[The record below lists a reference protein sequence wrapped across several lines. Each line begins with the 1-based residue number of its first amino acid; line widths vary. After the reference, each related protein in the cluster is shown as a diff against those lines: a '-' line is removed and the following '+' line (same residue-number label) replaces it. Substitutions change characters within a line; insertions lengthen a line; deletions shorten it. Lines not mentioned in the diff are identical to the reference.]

1 MSLAYSIDRIKSL
14 SEARKLNGADF
25 ERLIHEGLSA
35 ELPFCVL
42 ANVTLFRPDQFRTE
56 DATVDGGVRVNSRAY
71 EIDNL
76 FHYRRNEVD
85 TIVIV
90 EAKTPKI
97 TLDGERWGYERR
109 DRETGKVSMK
119 DAREQLVSHAE
130 TVLRYLRPM
139 GRNVEMRVH
148 ALLVSGSPND
158 PKAPPQTN
166 GTITLELCSFHA
178 LPGVLQAM
186 KSGGGRNEEPPQFQ
200 RIAQSEYMTLLRL
213 GIPLN
218 TLGHPELR
226 HAIHYINRC
235 KRDID
240 NELYKIFTP
249 SKRRWAINGTA
260 GMGKSVLLAY
270 ATSVFACECK
280 LVEKG
285 RSMTLTSHEP
295 RSKEL
300 GLKPLTQ
307 RNVCV
312 FAMKPK
318 QRNVLESLYAGF
330 VRDLSDEAPSGDLY
344 FLKPRF
350 DVWMDEK
357 GVPKGCNIL
366 VIDESHDLSERGQEI
381 VREWHESSEEHY
393 LLLACDRHQKIR
405 LSDSKATIIK
415 GLSFSSHSR
424 FLRRNYR
431 NPFPVYAAAIGLMF
445 RWFAKDGVKVIPT
458 TAEFKDLLGFEAS
471 VTSEDNQL
479 NVSLKDDSHPANLWS
494 HSVGCFRSCSAV
506 YSHLVQQNLTSTEVL
521 WVRFS
526 REDPDFNY
534 EQLHC
539 FTYHNFCSGESAALV
554 DKYVKGQEFP
564 IVVIEGFP
572 DYMDDGAISAREGG
586 EMSKDEKRMWSF
598 RRQVYICASRA
609 TAFLYFVCDVPETEN
624 VKRIKGELDNLVSA
638 LSLGSDPTASG
649 SKEWRFNVAKN
660 AVSRKVGTFD
670 DLQGKMDTGI
680 PTQIPGAASIGPAQ
694 VSPLPGS
701 NVLPTITKPAKP
713 DAKPG
718 VDLFEGYARQPTA
731 TRPIPEPGSQ
741 VSTRPSLP
749 ETTPI
754 GTQPKPSQAQAA
766 LPVRPLSKM
775 PPLQIALPIK
785 TLVTIKRPIVVS
797 ELAAALG
804 KSVPRI
810 ISDFNGLGIWPNA
823 KSIVSEVDAIKL
835 AEILHSDLEFLES
848 T

>member
-1 MSLAYSIDRIKSL
+1 MSLADSINRIHSL

-56 DATVDGGVRVNSRAY
+56 DATLDGGLRVNSRAY

-97 TLDGERWGYERR
+97 TPDGDRWGYERK
-109 DRETGKVSMK
+109 DRKTGKVSMK
-119 DAREQLVSHAE
+119 DAREQLISHAE
-130 TVLRYLRPM
+130 TILRYLRPM

-148 ALLVSGSPND
+148 ALLVSGAPNT

-166 GTITLELCSFHA
+166 GTITLELCSYET
-178 LPGVLQAM
+178 LPGVIQVM
-186 KSGGGRNEEPPQFQ
+186 KSGRGRNEEVPQFQ

-240 NELYKIFTP
+240 NELYRIFAP

-270 ATSVFACECK
+270 ATSVFACDYK

-318 QRNVLESLYAGF
+318 QRNVLETLYAAF
-330 VRDLSDEAPSGDLY
+330 VRDLSDEATSGDLY

-357 GVPKGCNIL
+357 GVPNGCNIL

-415 GLSFSSHSR
+415 GLSFSSHSK

-458 TAEFKDLLGFEAS
+458 AAEFKDLLGFEAS

-494 HSVGCFRSCSAV
+494 HSVGSFRSCSAV

-564 IVVIEGFP
+564 IVVMEGFP
-572 DYMDDGAISAREGG
+572 DHLDDGAILAREGG

-649 SKEWRFNVAKN
+649 SKEWRFNVAKT
-660 AVSRKVGTFD
+660 AVSRKVAVFD
-670 DLQGKMDTGI
+670 NLQGKTDAGVSRQV
-680 PTQIPGAASIGPAQ
+680 PDVASSGPAQAAQ
-694 VSPLPGS
+694 VSPPPES
-701 NVLPTITKPAKP
+701 KVLLATPSSAKPA
-713 DAKPG
+713 AKP
-718 VDLFEGYARQPTA
+718 PT
-731 TRPIPEPGSQ
+731 EPGSK
-741 VSTRPSLP
+741 VSAPPSLP
-749 ETTPI
+749 QTTPT
-754 GTQPKPSQAQAA
+754 GTHPKPYQAQATQ
-766 LPVRPLSKM
+766 PVRQPSNR
-775 PPLQIALPIK
+775 PPLQMALPIR
-785 TLVTIKRPIVVS
+785 TLVTVKRPIVVS

-804 KSVPRI
+804 KSIPRI

-823 KSIVSEVDAIKL
+823 KTIVSEVDAKQL
-835 AEILHSDLEFLES
+835 ADLLHTDLEFSES

>member
-1 MSLAYSIDRIKSL
+1 MHYISFSLETHVGGRRMSLADSIARINSL
-14 SEARKLNGADF
+14 NEAHNLNGADF

-56 DATVDGGVRVNSRAY
+56 DATLDGGVRVNSRAY

-90 EAKTPKI
+90 ESKLPKI
-97 TLDGERWGYERR
+97 RLDGNKWVYERHDNGR
-109 DRETGKVSMK
+109 VTKV
-119 DAREQLVSHAE
+119 DARDQLISHAE
-130 TVLRYLRPM
+130 TSLRYLRPM
-139 GRNVEMRVH
+139 GRNVEMKVH
-148 ALLVSGSPND
+148 AILVSGDRNAPN
-158 PKAPPQTN
+158 APPQTY
-166 GTITLELCSFHA
+166 GVITLELCSYHA
-178 LPGVLQAM
+178 LPAFIQAM
-186 KSGGGRNEEPPQFQ
+186 KNNRGNHEEPRQFQ
-200 RIAQSEYMTLLRL
+200 RIAQSEYLTLLRL

-240 NELYKIFTP
+240 HELYRIFAP

-270 ATSVFACECK
+270 ATSVFACDHK
-280 LVEKG
+280 LIEKERG
-285 RSMTLTSHEP
+285 LILTSHEP

-300 GLKPLTQ
+300 GLKPLEQ
-307 RNVCV
+307 RHVCV
-312 FAMKPK
+312 FAMKHK
-318 QRNVLESLYAGF
+318 QRNVLESLYAAF
-330 VRDLSDEAPSGDLY
+330 VRDLSDMAPNDDLY

-405 LSDSKATIIK
+405 LSDANATIIN
-415 GLSFSSHSR
+415 GLSFSRHSK

-445 RWFAKDGVKVIPT
+445 RWFANDGVKVIPT
-458 TAEFKDLLGFEAS
+458 SAEFKDLLGFESSATN
-471 VTSEDNQL
+471 VGNQL
-479 NVSLKDDSHPANLWS
+479 VVRLKDDSHPANLWS
-494 HSVGCFRSCSAV
+494 HSVGRFRSCSSV
-506 YSHLVQQNLTSTEVL
+506 YSHLVQQNLASAEVL

-526 REDPDFNY
+526 REDSDFNY

-539 FTYHNFCSGESAALV
+539 FTYHNFCSAESAALV

-572 DYMDDGAISAREGG
+572 DYMDEGACPPRAGT
-586 EMSKDEKRMWSF
+586 EMSKEEKRMWSF

-624 VKRIKGELDNLVSA
+624 VKRIKGELDNLVGA
-638 LSLGSDPTASG
+638 LSLGGAPTASG
-649 SKEWRFNVAKN
+649 SKEWRFNVVRS
-660 AVSRKVGTFD
+660 AVSRKVAVFD
-670 DLQGKMDTGI
+670 DLQGTVDEDAQLRVSEPPETAH
-680 PTQIPGAASIGPAQ
+680 PPEAPLPAQ
-694 VSPLPGS
+694 PSRTGP
-701 NVLPTITKPAKP
+701 VLNTVGQTSVPQTTPTTP
-713 DAKPG
+713 
-718 VDLFEGYARQPTA
+718 Q
-731 TRPIPEPGSQ
+731 PEP
-741 VSTRPSLP
+741 P
-749 ETTPI
+749 
-754 GTQPKPSQAQAA
+754 QPQPVQ
-766 LPVRPLSKM
+766 PVRPRPTLA
-775 PPLQIALPIK
+775 PLQMALPIR
-785 TLVTIKRPIVVS
+785 TLVTVKRPIVVS

-804 KSVPRI
+804 KSIPRI

-823 KSIVSEVDAIKL
+823 KSIVSEIDAKKL
-835 AEILHSDLEFLES
+835 ADTLHTDLEFSES
-848 T
+848 P